1 MDKIAVLDF
10 GGQYA
15 HLIANRIRRLGV
27 YSEILDGSIDA
38 KNLSDYKGLILSGGP
53 ASVTAPDSIQCDPN
67 IFNLG
72 LPILGICYGHHLAA
86 AVLGGEVDKGI
97 VREYGSANVKFLE
110 RGGIFEGV
118 EEFESVWMSHFD
130 QVVKVPEGFEVV
142 AATEDC
148 PISAMADYK
157 RNIFCV
163 QFHPEVTHTPC
174 GNTILKNFVNLTGA
188 KHEWDISS
196 YIDNIVSEIK
206 QKVGDKKVFLMIS
219 GGVDS
224 TVAFVLLD
232 KALGQDKVYGLFVD
246 TGFMRLGERE
256 EVEKALKELGV
267 TNLHVYDG
275 SKEYFEA
282 LKNVYDPEQKRK
294 IMGNLFL
301 DIQEKVSGKLNL
313 NPDEWM
319 FGQGTIY
326 PDTIETAG
334 TKHADKIK
342 THHNQVERIKRLA
355 QEGKVIEPLS
365 QLYKDE
371 VRKVG
376 EKLGLP
382 ASVVWRHPFPGP
394 GLAVRVLC
402 AEKADYPQNCA
413 ELEKKLSEVAADFG
427 CSVKILPIKSVGVQ
441 GDERTYKHPAVIF
454 GKQISWDDANKLST
468 QLTNRFPEINRVLLW
483 LAPADFP
490 KLSTRNVL
498 APSSINFSVLQNS
511 YLTPER
517 VLTLQKADKI
527 VMDYIKEAG
536 IDNDIWQ
543 FPTVLIPVCV
553 NGSASESLVLRPV
566 CSQEAMTANFY
577 PMDFDRLGELVK
589 RLSAGTVAKTSP
601 SSASDKQS
609 GGIPASAMDSASK
622 INPANKPSTLK
633 PDILSGE
640 IGAIFYDITNKP
652 PGTIE
657 WE

>member
-15 HLIANRIRRLGV
+15 HLIANRVRRLGV
-27 YSEILDGSIDA
+27 YSEILEGSIDA

-53 ASVTAPDSIQCDPN
+53 ASVLALDSLKCDQN

-72 LPILGICYGHHLAA
+72 IPILGICYGHQLAA
-86 AVLGGEVDKGI
+86 AILGGEVDKG
-97 VREYGSANVKFLE
+97 VTREYGSANVKFLE
-110 RGGIFEGV
+110 RKSIFEGV
-118 EEFESVWMSHFD
+118 DEYEPVWMSHFD
-130 QVVKVPEGFEVV
+130 QVIKAPEGFEVV

-174 GNTILKNFVNLTGA
+174 GNTILGNFVNLTNA

-196 YIDNIVSEIK
+196 YIDNIVGEIK

-224 TVAFVLLD
+224 TVAFLLLD

-275 SKEYFEA
+275 GKEYFEA
-282 LKNVYDPEQKRK
+282 LKNVYEPEQKRK

-313 NPDEWM
+313 NPNEWM
-319 FGQGTIY
+319 LGQGTIY

-342 THHNQVERIKRLA
+342 THHNQVDRVKQLTK
-355 QEGKVIEPLS
+355 EGKVIEPLS

-382 ASVVWRHPFPGP
+382 TVAVWRHPFPGP

-402 AEKADYPQNCA
+402 AEKADYPQNSA
-413 ELEKKLSEVAADFG
+413 DLEKKLSEVVLNYG
-427 CSVKILPIKSVGVQ
+427 CKVKVLPIKSVGVQ

-454 GKQISWDDANKLST
+454 GKQISWEDANKLST
-468 QLTNRFPEINRVLLW
+468 QLTNRFPEINRVLLG
-483 LAPADFP
+483 LMPASFDELDIQ
-490 KLSTRNVL
+490 K
-498 APSSINFSVLQNS
+498 A
-511 YLTPER
+511 YLTSER
-517 VLTLQKADKI
+517 ISLLQKADKI
-527 VMDYIKEAG
+527 VMDYIKEVG
-536 IDNDIWQ
+536 IDKDIWQ

-553 NGSASESLVLRPV
+553 NGSTAESLVLRPV

-577 PMDFDRLGELVK
+577 QMDFDNLDELVK
-589 RLSAGTVAKTSP
+589 KLSA
-601 SSASDKQS
+601 
-609 GGIPASAMDSASK
+609 
-622 INPANKPSTLK
+622 LK
-633 PDILSGE
+633 E

>member
-15 HLIANRIRRLGV
+15 HLIANRVRRLGV
-27 YSEILDGSIDA
+27 YSEILEGSIDA
-38 KNLSDYKGLILSGGP
+38 KKLSDYKGLILSGGP
-53 ASVTAPDSIQCDPN
+53 ASVTVPDSIKCDPN

-72 LPILGICYGHHLAA
+72 IPILGICYGHQLAGF
-86 AVLGGEVDKGI
+86 VLGGEIDKGV
-97 VREYGSANVKFLE
+97 VREYGSANVKFTD
-110 RGGIFEGV
+110 RKSIFEGV
-118 EEFESVWMSHFD
+118 EEYEPVWMSHFD
-130 QVVKVPEGFEVV
+130 QVVKAPEGFDVV
-142 AATEDC
+142 ASTEDC
-148 PISAMADYK
+148 PISAMVDYK

-174 GNTILKNFVNLTGA
+174 GNTILRNFVNLTCA

-196 YIDNIVSEIK
+196 YIDNIVGEIK
-206 QKVGDKKVFLMIS
+206 QKAGDKKVFLMIS

-224 TVAFVLLD
+224 TVAFLLLD

-246 TGFMRLGERE
+246 TGFMRLDERE
-256 EVEKALKELGV
+256 EVETSLKEVGV

-275 SKEYFEA
+275 SKEYFSA
-282 LKNVYDPEQKRK
+282 LKSVYDPEQKRK

-313 NPDEWM
+313 NPTEWIL
-319 FGQGTIY
+319 GQGTIY

-342 THHNQVERIKRLA
+342 THHNQVDRIKQLTK
-355 QEGKVIEPLS
+355 EGKVIEPLS

-382 ASVVWRHPFPGP
+382 AAAVWRHPFPGP
-394 GLAVRVLC
+394 GLAVRALC
-402 AEKADYPQNCA
+402 TEEADYPQNNA
-413 ELEKKLSEVAADFG
+413 ELEGRLSEVTLNYG
-427 CSVKILPIKSVGVQ
+427 CKIKVLPIKSVGVQ

-468 QLTNRFPEINRVLLW
+468 QSTNRFPEINRVLLG
-483 LAPADFP
+483 LMPANFD
-490 KLSTRNVL
+490 KLDIQK
-498 APSSINFSVLQNS
+498 A

-517 VLTLQKADKI
+517 ISLLQKADKI

-536 IDNDIWQ
+536 IDKDIWQ

-553 NGSASESLVLRPV
+553 NGVESESLVLRPV

-577 PMDFDRLGELVK
+577 QMDFDKLGELVK
-589 RLSAGTVAKTSP
+589 RLSA
-601 SSASDKQS
+601 
-609 GGIPASAMDSASK
+609 
-622 INPANKPSTLK
+622 LK
-633 PDILSGE
+633 E